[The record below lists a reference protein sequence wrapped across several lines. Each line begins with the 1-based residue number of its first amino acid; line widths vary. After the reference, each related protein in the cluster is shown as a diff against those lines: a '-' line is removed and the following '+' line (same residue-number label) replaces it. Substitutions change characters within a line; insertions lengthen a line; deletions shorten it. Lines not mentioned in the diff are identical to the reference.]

1 LKVATIGYRGT
12 NGTGDALAD
21 WISPAS
27 QQGVTDLGNAVLTPE
42 LLAPY
47 QVIVVQDVRVGGTG
61 TTLGRHFSTG
71 ERDALVQWVN
81 DGGGLLTLTG
91 YESSSSEVE
100 NVNLILA
107 SLGLSY
113 GATDLMPSGD
123 WVSSWDAHPLT
134 TGLGSVWFAGG
145 HLVGG
150 STRFASIRG
159 VHDVGRMTGRGKGR
173 VVAWGDE
180 AITYRDV
187 YSTPVGIRLWLN
199 ILAWLTPPSACRV
212 VLPP

>member
-1 LKVATIGYRGT
+1 LRVATIGYRGT

-42 LLAPY
+42 LFAPY

-81 DGGGLLTLTG
+81 NGGGLLTLTG
-91 YESSSSEVE
+91 YDLSAPETE
-100 NVNLILA
+100 NVNMILA
-107 SLGLSY
+107 PLGLSY
-113 GATDLMPSGD
+113 AAEVVFPSGAS
-123 WVSSWDAHPLT
+123 VSTWDTHPLT
-134 TGLGSVWFAGG
+134 TGLGSVSFAGG

-150 STRFASIRG
+150 STRFASIQG
-159 VHDVGRMTGRGKGR
+159 MYDVGRVSGKGMGR

-180 AITYRDV
+180 AITYTEH
-187 YSTPVGIRLWLN
+187 YSTADGTRFWLN
-199 ILAWLTPPSACRV
+199 VLAWLTPPSTCRV